1 MEKGPVSGVWIN
13 RELRGQ
19 AATLERLRVDRQLH
33 EARSTGADPLHLAAV
48 FGIHETTAMRYALP
62 ARQLLETTA
71 ERQDPAGS
79 PRTQGPDPSMQR
91 EGL

>member
-19 AATLERLRVDRQLH
+19 AATLERLRADRQLH
-33 EARSTGADPLHLAAV
+33 EARATGADPLHLTAV
-48 FGIHETTAMRYALP
+48 SGIHETTAMRYALS
-62 ARQLLETTA
+62 ARQLPETAA

-79 PRTQGPDPSMQR
+79 PRTQGPDPPVQHER
-91 EGL
+91 P

>member
-1 MEKGPVSGVWIN
+1 MEKNPVSGVWIN

-19 AATLERLRVDRQLH
+19 AATLERLRVDRQLS
-33 EARSTGADPLHLAAV
+33 EARATGADPLHLVAV
-48 FGIHETTAMRYALP
+48 FGIHETTAMRYTLS
-62 ARQLLETTA
+62 ARQLLETAA

-91 EGL
+91 EHP